1 MAIRFIQS
9 KSTKKRRKRQEN
21 PLLGVKKLDVIFT
34 WYQVPNRRIDGT
46 ICSIEAYKRTQYN
59 VKSGRKTIQNDSNC
73 RWR

>member
-1 MAIRFIQS
+1 MC
-9 KSTKKRRKRQEN
+9 KTGTK
-21 PLLGVKKLDVIFT
+21 PLFQKMMLLT

>member
-1 MAIRFIQS
+1 MRKILTIIFALVLFVLAILIQ
-9 KSTKKRRKRQEN
+9 
-21 PLLGVKKLDVIFT
+21 LDLIT
-34 WYQVPNRRIDGT
+34 WYQVPKRRIDGT